1 MRIIRTGLLAAL
13 LGTSTL
19 SSVALAQDTGA
30 QDTGANS
37 APSSAEIVVTGTRIK
52 RPNDFSSAPILSATE
67 SDLKKIAGQTLGDV
81 LGNLPALRTTLT
93 FTNNNINVLDL
104 RGLGSNRTLVLVNGR
119 RQVGALEG
127 SSSVDVETIPVALL
141 ERVDVVTGGAS
152 AVYGSDAVSGVVNFI
167 TRSNFDGV
175 AVTGQ
180 GGLSSGGGA
189 GSFAGSLTAGKNFA
203 DGRGNIAVSV
213 EGNSRAILRNSQRSY
228 ASTVQ
233 LFSPNP
239 AKQSDGDGLPFNVLY
254 RDLRFPLISDG
265 GTVLGNAFL
274 QFQPDGSIRPVD
286 EGNPALYN
294 PGANAAE
301 GGSGLNLNRYSLIQP
316 KSDRV
321 SANLLFSFAVSP
333 ALRLFAEGKFVRTNI
348 DNVTQPTI
356 GQSFLSIDN
365 PYLTA
370 SSRAAIL
377 ADAGGPVDSFLLLS
391 DNSGLGL
398 QQTQIQRDLF
408 RTVVGA
414 KGDLGNDISYELSYV
429 HGETQTKTRLL
440 SARVT
445 QRFDNAVDA
454 VADTRGILGR
464 PGEIVCRATLDAG
477 SRSTGNYDIDACQPV
492 NLFGEGNVSDPAR
505 NYINATLGTR
515 LKLTQDVVTA
525 YITGTTRSF
534 LNLPGGPI
542 AYAVGAEYRREASRF
557 TVPDALNAVPNDKTG
572 INLYR
577 DALTFR
583 LGAVES
589 QGSLVVKEAFGEVS
603 LPLFSNQPL
612 LRELTVDG
620 AFRVANYNIA
630 KIGTVNTWKAGIQ
643 YRPISDLRLRLSY
656 SQAIRAPNINE
667 LFAPTQAA
675 VENIIDPCDVT
686 RRGAG
691 SANRAANCIALGLPA
706 GFDVASR
713 DTTQV
718 IGQGSGNRNLSAET
732 SRSLTFG
739 AVLTPSFLP
748 GFAISLDYYR
758 IRIRN
763 AVALLSAQES
773 ANLCVDS
780 PSVANDFCA
789 LIVRSKTSAVGAP
802 AGSIIGFTA
811 TARNYASLEAEGVD
825 LDLRYT
831 RQINGIGNLA
841 LRAIGTYVLKRN
853 DFPFIENPTFINQT
867 LLEVGDPRLNVNFN
881 ADLRTGRWNFGYGVR
896 YISSQFLTDVEN
908 VKSVGGLPP
917 QQPNIQDI
925 LETGNKFYHDAR
937 VSYSIGEGS
946 FFLSVS
952 NLFNSRPPV
961 GAAQTTVLSDGRG
974 VYDSIGRYFTF
985 GFSAKF

>member
-1 MRIIRTGLLAAL
+1 MSTFEKGLAVAL
-13 LGTSTL
+13 LGSTAL
-19 SSVALAQDTGA
+19 SNAALAQDGGA
-30 QDTGANS
+30 TS
-37 APSSAEIVVTGTRIK
+37 ASSGTDIVVTGTRIK

-81 LGNLPALRTTLT
+81 LGNLPSLRATTT
-93 FTNNNINVLDL
+93 FTNDNINVLDL
-104 RGLGSNRTLVLVNGR
+104 RGLGANRTLVLVNGR

-127 SSSVDVETIPVALL
+127 ASSVDIETIPVALL

-167 TRSNFDGV
+167 TRTNFDGV
-175 AVTGQ
+175 AITGQ

-189 GSFAGSLTAGKNFA
+189 ASLAGSLTVGKNFA
-203 DGRGNIAVSV
+203 DNRGNIAISI
-213 EGNSRAILRNSQRSY
+213 EGNSRSILRNSQRSF
-228 ASTVQ
+228 ARTVE

-239 AKQSDGDGLPFNVLY
+239 AKQGADDGLPFNILY
-254 RDLRFPLISDG
+254 RDLRFPIISDG
-265 GTVLGNAFL
+265 GTLLGNAFL
-274 QFQPDGSIRPVD
+274 QFQPDGSLLPIN
-286 EGNPALYN
+286 EGSPALYN

-316 KSDRV
+316 KSDRA
-321 SANLLFSFAVSP
+321 SANLLFNFAFSP
-333 ALRLFAEGKFVRTNI
+333 ALRFFAEGKFVRTNI

-356 GQSFLSIDN
+356 AVSSLSIDN

-370 SSRAAIL
+370 SARAAII
-377 ADAGGPVDSFLLLS
+377 ADAGAPIADFLLVS

-398 QQTQIQRDLF
+398 QQSQIQRDLF

-414 KGDLGNDISYELSYV
+414 KGDLGSGVAYELAYV
-429 HGETQTKTRLL
+429 HGETRTKTRLL
-440 SARVT
+440 AARVT
-445 QRFDNAVDA
+445 QRFENAIDSVVD
-454 VADTRGILGR
+454 TLGTLGS
-464 PGEIVCRATLDAG
+464 PGQIVCRATLDAG
-477 SRSTGNYDIDACQPV
+477 TRSTGNYDIDACQPV
-492 NLFGEGNVSDPAR
+492 NLFGEGNVSGAAR

-515 LKLTQDVVTA
+515 LRLTQDVVTG
-525 YITGTTRSF
+525 YVSGTTRSF

-542 AYAVGAEYRREASRF
+542 AFAVGAEYRREASRF
-557 TVPDALNAVPNDKTG
+557 TVPDALNSVPNDKTG

-589 QGSLVVKEAFGEVS
+589 QGAVIVKEAFGEVS
-603 LPLFSNQPL
+603 LPLVRDKPL
-612 LRELTVDG
+612 LRELTLDG

-630 KIGTVNTWKAGIQ
+630 QVGTVNTWKAGVQ
-643 YRPISDLRLRLSY
+643 YRPVADLRLRASY
-656 SQAIRAPNINE
+656 AQAIRAPNINE

-675 VENIIDPCDVT
+675 TQNILDPCDVT

-691 SANRAANCIALGLPA
+691 SANRAANCTSLGLPV

-732 SRSLTFG
+732 SRSLTIG
-739 AVLTPSFLP
+739 AIFTPSVLP
-748 GFAISLDYYR
+748 GLAVSLDYYR

-763 AVALLSAQES
+763 AVAQLSAQES

-780 PSVANDFCA
+780 PSVANDFCK
-789 LIVRSKTSAVGAP
+789 LIVRSTAPTVGAP
-802 AGSIIGFTA
+802 TGSIIGFTT
-811 TARNYASLEAEGVD
+811 TARNYASLEAEGID

-831 RQINGIGNLA
+831 RQIDGVGNLA
-841 LRAIGTYVLKRN
+841 LRALGTLALKRN

-881 ADLRTGRWNFGYGVR
+881 ADLRTGNWSFGYGLR

-908 VKSVGGLPP
+908 LKSVGGKPP

-925 LETGNKFYHDAR
+925 LQTGDKFYHDAR
-937 VSYSIGEGS
+937 LAYAIGEGS

-952 NLFNSRPPV
+952 NVFDSRPPL
-961 GAAQTTVLSDGRG
+961 GAVQSTVLSDGRG